1 MTALDRPRKILYVTA
16 EMAPLLSTGGL
27 AEIANALPRALRQQ
41 GHDIRVAMPCYRD
54 IPEEHRGEPRHMCV
68 ADLGATVEHGVL
80 RESRVPDT
88 DIPLYLIEHEGF
100 FGRDQP
106 YGVGA
111 HEYVDN
117 AQRFCFFCRALLH
130 GIPQTNWKPD
140 IVHCQDWHTAAIPA
154 YLKSDLHD
162 DPAWRGMPS
171 VLTIHNLAFQG
182 RYKATHFKNTGLE
195 DDLFAPEYAEFHG
208 DMNLLKAG
216 IALASKITTV
226 SPRYAKEIQTPE
238 YGAGLD
244 GVLRDRKADLIGIL
258 NGIDYQLWDPRSDPM
273 LPANYDADDLA
284 GKATCKAALQ
294 EHFTLPKRDVPL
306 FGLVSRLFWQ
316 KGIDLILDALP
327 TLARRDLQIVVQG
340 TGDPDLEQRLT
351 DAAKQ
356 YPDMVALELKFDTKL
371 AHRIQAGSDF
381 FLMPSRYEPCGLTQ
395 LHSMA
400 YGTIPI
406 VRHTGG
412 LADSV
417 QNLNPVHHANGTAT
431 GISFIPLTPQAIVRA
446 VDRALELHQSPT
458 AYAAVQRNGMHQKFS
473 WDRASEDYLETYDTA
488 TLSP

>member
-1 MTALDRPRKILYVTA
+1 
-16 EMAPLLSTGGL
+16 MAPLLSTGGL
-27 AEIANALPRALRQQ
+27 AEVANALPRALHQQ
-41 GHDIRVAMPCYRD
+41 GHDIRVAMPCYRN
-54 IPEEHRGEPRHMCV
+54 IPDEYRGEARYMCV
-68 ADLGATVEHGVL
+68 ADLGATVEHGIL

-88 DIPLYLIEHEGF
+88 DIPLYLIEHEAF
-100 FGRDQP
+100 FGRDQA

-111 HEYVDN
+111 HEYDDN

-130 GIPQTNWKPD
+130 GIAQTNWKPD
-140 IVHCQDWHTAAIPA
+140 VIHCQDWHTAAIPA
-154 YLKSDLHD
+154 YLNTDLRD
-162 DPAWRGMPS
+162 DPAWSDMPT

-182 RYKATHFKNTGLE
+182 RYKATYFSHTGLE
-195 DDLFAPEYAEFHG
+195 DDLFAPQYAEFHG

-216 IALASKITTV
+216 ITLASKITTV

-244 GVLRDRKADLIGIL
+244 GVLRGRRDDLVGIL
-258 NGIDYQLWDPRSDPM
+258 NGIDYQLWNPQTDPN
-273 LPANYDADDLA
+273 LPANYTADDLV
-284 GKATCKAALQ
+284 GKKTCKEALQ
-294 EHFTLPKRDVPL
+294 KYFELPKRDVPL

-316 KGIDLILDALP
+316 KGIDLVLDALP

-340 TGDPDLEQRLT
+340 TGDPELEQRLVK
-351 DAAKQ
+351 AAKQ
-356 YPDMVALELKFDTKL
+356 YPNMVALELKFDTQL

-395 LHSMA
+395 LHSMT

-417 QNLNPVHHANGTAT
+417 QNLNPVHQANGSAT

-446 VDRALELHQSPT
+446 VDRAIELHKTPA
-458 AYAAVQRNGMHQKFS
+458 AYGAVQQNGMRQEFS
-473 WDRASEDYLETYDTA
+473 WDRASQDYLETYAAAITSSQTDINRYKHAKTK
-488 TLSP
+488 